1 VSEYRI
7 PEEDTPL
14 KDQFDESGEAE
25 EGSMHVDLGGAA
37 EGGGEAGGG
46 TGEGATDPELKDAG
60 PPADGIADPEGSSG
74 AEDGLSPWDDD
85 SYENDPQGPSQVAG
99 D

>member
-14 KDQFDESGEAE
+14 KDQFDESAPAE
-25 EGSMHVDLGGAA
+25 EGDQHVDLGGAA
-37 EGGGEAGGG
+37 EDGGQAGGG
-46 TGEGATDPELKDAG
+46 SGEVSHGDELLDAG

-74 AEDGLSPWDDD
+74 AEEGLSPWDDD
-85 SYENDPQGPSQVAG
+85 SYSEDPQGPSQVAG

>member
-1 VSEYRI
+1 MSEFRI

-14 KDQFDESGEAE
+14 KDQFDSSDPE
-25 EGSMHVDLGGAA
+25 EGSQHADLGGSA
-37 EGGGEAGGG
+37 EDGGEAGGG
-46 TGEGATDPELKDAG
+46 TGEGATDPELKDGG

-74 AEDGLSPWDDD
+74 AQEGLSPYDDD
-85 SYENDPQGPSQVAG
+85 SYSDDPQGPSQVAG

>member
-1 VSEYRI
+1 MSEFRT

-14 KDQFDESGEAE
+14 KDQFDESAE
-25 EGSMHVDLGGAA
+25 PAEGDLHVDAGGAA
-37 EGGGEAGGG
+37 EDGGEAGGG
-46 TGEGATDPELKDAG
+46 SGRGDTDPELKDAG

-74 AEDGLSPWDDD
+74 AEEGLNPWDDD
-85 SYENDPQGPSQVAG
+85 AYSDDPQGPSQVAG